1 MKIVVAILI
10 FLLMIYLLIWP
21 VPIQSQR
28 WDAPRAPGYVGQHT
42 VNQRLSKLN
51 LIDLKGHEGPEHV
64 AVSPDGKLYTAL
76 TNGQIAR
83 MHPDGSNFEVWV
95 NTGGRVLGFDFDAD
109 GNLIAADAMRGILK
123 ITPDGAINVLI
134 DRVAGEPIQ
143 YPNSVMIAQDGT
155 IYFTDSSKRF
165 APSAWGGTFEATL
178 LDIVEQSASGRIIA
192 YQPLHG
198 TAKIVAQGLSFAN
211 GIALSKDEQSLF
223 VVETGR
229 YRVWKIAA
237 QAENLDVQ
245 IVSSQATILLDNL
258 PGYPD
263 NLMRGLDGKI
273 WLGLAKPRNAA
284 IDFMSDKPLLRKM
297 ALRFPRFL
305 WPIPESYGHVIAFDE
320 AGQIVA
326 DLQDPS
332 GSYPETTGVT
342 ETSDRLYIQSL
353 HAKNLGWLD
362 KSHLK

>member
-1 MKIVVAILI
+1 MKILVAILI

-21 VPIQSQR
+21 VPIQSQS

-51 LIDLKGHEGPEHV
+51 PIDLKGYEGPEHV
-64 AVSPDGKLYTAL
+64 ATSPDGKLYTAL

-109 GNLIAADAMRGILK
+109 GSLIAADAMQGVLK
-123 ITPDGAINVLI
+123 ITPDATIEVLI
-134 DRVAGEPIQ
+134 DHVAGEPIQ

-165 APSAWGGTFEATL
+165 APAAWGGTFEASL
-178 LDIVEQSASGRIIA
+178 LDIVEQSASGRVIA
-192 YQPLHG
+192 YHPLHG
-198 TAKIVAQGLSFAN
+198 TARIVAQGLSFAN
-211 GIALSKDEQSLF
+211 GIALSKDEQTLF

-237 QAENLDVQ
+237 LAENLDVQ
-245 IVSSQATILLDNL
+245 IASSQATILLDNL